1 LADIFVKKHT
11 CIVKVALL
19 ALLVLTAFGDV
30 TQIRI
35 GFISVVTKSSK
46 STLGKIVANEHEND
60 FILIE
65 QNLGLVSWPLTPGL
79 FAEFWPTLADILPSP
94 ARSSAPSGGS

>member
-1 LADIFVKKHT
+1 
-11 CIVKVALL
+11 VKVALL

-60 FILIE
+60 
-65 QNLGLVSWPLTPGL
+65 L
-79 FAEFWPTLADILPSP
+79 F
-94 ARSSAPSGGS
+94 